1 MIYLIYRHKQDSR
14 IQLYLNPLHKN
25 TVKKRPDN
33 QRSTKEIQ
41 ECKCLFSKLQN
52 KNYFVNHFFDKII

>member
-14 IQLYLNPLHKN
+14 IQLYLNQLHKN

-33 QRSTKEIQ
+33 QRFTKDIQ
-41 ECKCLFSKLQN
+41 ECEC
-52 KNYFVNHFFDKII
+52 Y